1 MRLTVKN
8 NNNGYSLN
16 IPEVIKNISDID
28 LLFNVYDKLGQYED
42 LEEQGNLIKIP
53 YPIGT
58 VLSTRKNGEW
68 KNDKVHHYIIDN
80 EGLKVILLLDYGED
94 NVHLSVPIPV
104 ERLNKEWVLTPTHD
118 SQKET
123 ELKLDNTLEDDIKE
137 LESYNNFEV

>member
-16 IPEVIKNISDID
+16 IPEAIKNISDID

-94 NVHLSVPIPV
+94 NVRLSVPIPV
-104 ERLNKEWVLTPTHD
+104 ERLNKEWVLTPTYD
-118 SQKET
+118 SQEKRKE
-123 ELKLDNTLEDDIKE
+123 EVEKLEEYDNRDI
-137 LESYNNFEV
+137 

>member
-16 IPEVIKNISDID
+16 IPEAIKNISDID

-80 EGLKVILLLDYGED
+80 EGLKVILFLDYGED
-94 NVHLSVPIPV
+94 NVRLSVPIPV
-104 ERLNKEWVLTPTHD
+104 ERLNKEWVLTPTYD
-118 SQKET
+118 SQEKRKE
-123 ELKLDNTLEDDIKE
+123 EVEKLEEYDNRDI
-137 LESYNNFEV
+137 

>member
-8 NNNGYSLN
+8 SNNGYSLN
-16 IPEVIKNISDID
+16 IPEANKNKSDVD

-80 EGLKVILLLDYGED
+80 EGLKVILFLDYGED
-94 NVHLSVPIPV
+94 NVRLSVPISI
-104 ERLNKEWVLTPTHD
+104 ERLNKEWILR
-118 SQKET
+118 
-123 ELKLDNTLEDDIKE
+123 L
-137 LESYNNFEV
+137 

>member
-16 IPEVIKNISDID
+16 IPEAIKNISDID

-94 NVHLSVPIPV
+94 NVRLSVPIPA
-104 ERLNKEWVLTPTHD
+104 ERLNKEWVLTPTYD
-118 SQKET
+118 SQEKRKE
-123 ELKLDNTLEDDIKE
+123 EVEKLEEYDNRDI
-137 LESYNNFEV
+137 

>member
-16 IPEVIKNISDID
+16 IPEAIKNISDID

-94 NVHLSVPIPV
+94 NIRLSVPIPV
-104 ERLNKEWVLTPTHD
+104 ERLNKEWILTPTFN
-118 SQKET
+118 SQEKRKEKV
-123 ELKLDNTLEDDIKE
+123 ENIP
-137 LESYNNFEV
+137 

>member
-16 IPEVIKNISDID
+16 IPEAIKNISDID

-94 NVHLSVPIPV
+94 NVRLSVPIPV
-104 ERLNKEWVLTPTHD
+104 ERLNKEWVLTPTYN
-118 SQKET
+118 SQEKRKE
-123 ELKLDNTLEDDIKE
+123 
-137 LESYNNFEV
+137 EVENIP

>member
-58 VLSTRKNGEW
+58 VLSTRKMVNG
-68 KNDKVHHYIIDN
+68 KMIRFTT
-80 EGLKVILLLDYGED
+80 IL
-94 NVHLSVPIPV
+94 
-104 ERLNKEWVLTPTHD
+104 
-118 SQKET
+118 
-123 ELKLDNTLEDDIKE
+123 
-137 LESYNNFEV
+137 

>member
-16 IPEVIKNISDID
+16 IPEAIKNISDID

-94 NVHLSVPIPV
+94 NVRLSVPIPV
-104 ERLNKEWVLTPTHD
+104 ERLNKEWVLTPTYN
-118 SQKET
+118 SQEKRKKEV
-123 ELKLDNTLEDDIKE
+123 ENIP
-137 LESYNNFEV
+137 

>member
-16 IPEVIKNISDID
+16 IPEAIKNISDID

-94 NVHLSVPIPV
+94 NVRLSVPIPV
-104 ERLNKEWVLTPTHD
+104 ERLNKEWVLTPTYD
-118 SQKET
+118 SQEKRKE
-123 ELKLDNTLEDDIKE
+123 E
-137 LESYNNFEV
+137 LEKLEEYDNRDI

>member
-16 IPEVIKNISDID
+16 IPEANKNISDID

-42 LEEQGNLIKIP
+42 LEDQRNLIKIP

-68 KNDKVHHYIIDN
+68 KNDKIHHYIIDN

-94 NVHLSVPIPV
+94 NARLSVPIPV
-104 ERLNKEWVLTPTHD
+104 ERLNKEWILTPTYD
-118 SQKET
+118 SQEKRKE
-123 ELKLDNTLEDDIKE
+123 EVEKLEEYDNSDI
-137 LESYNNFEV
+137 